1 MKRTATLVL
10 CAALALVPVAA
21 SANFIETEVG
31 ARAMGMGGAFVAV
44 ADDVTAL
51 HWNPAGLSSLERVEV
66 FGMRTSVYGI
76 DGVSEDAAIVGYG
89 SGKYGA
95 AIGWMRTGA
104 QDLYSEDT
112 IIAGYGYD
120 GCFFEGLSAGV
131 ALKRF
136 SIDAPG
142 YDYYNDPAFNED
154 GDAAFA
160 ADLGWLYKRSNWTVG
175 GAFRNLGEPKLQLL
189 DTTERADPVYA
200 EMRVGG
206 SYLFRG
212 VMLMSAE
219 WRLPREAPGFYDEK
233 ASLNLG
239 TEVWFY
245 DAFALRAGMNRDRI
259 TAGVGIKSQNLRVD
273 VALLAERRIGSLYRL
288 SAMYIW

>member
-10 CAALALVPVAA
+10 CAALAFLPAAA
-21 SANFIETEVG
+21 SANFVEMEVG

-51 HWNPAGLSSLERVEV
+51 HWNPAGLATLEEFQV
-66 FGMRTSVYGI
+66 FGMRTSVYGV
-76 DGVSEDAAIVGYG
+76 DGLSEDAAVAGYG
-89 SGKYGA
+89 TGSWGGA
-95 AIGWMRTGA
+95 VGWLRTGA
-104 QDLYSEDT
+104 QDLYNEDT
-112 IIAGYGYD
+112 MVIGYGMATPLT
-120 GCFFEGLSAGV
+120 GLSAGL

-160 ADLGWLYKRSNWTVG
+160 ADLGWLYRRNSWTLG
-175 GAFRNLGEPKLQLL
+175 GAFRNLGEPELQLL
-189 DTTERADPVYA
+189 DTTESTDPVYA
-200 EMRVGG
+200 ELRLGG

-219 WRLPREAPGFYDEK
+219 WRIPREAPSFYDEK
-233 ASLNLG
+233 ASINIG

-245 DAFALRAGMNRDRI
+245 NAFALRAGMNRDRI
-259 TAGVGIKSQNLRVD
+259 TAGLGIKSKNLRID
-273 VALLAERRIGSLYRL
+273 VALLSERRIGSLYRL
-288 SAMYIW
+288 SAMLVW